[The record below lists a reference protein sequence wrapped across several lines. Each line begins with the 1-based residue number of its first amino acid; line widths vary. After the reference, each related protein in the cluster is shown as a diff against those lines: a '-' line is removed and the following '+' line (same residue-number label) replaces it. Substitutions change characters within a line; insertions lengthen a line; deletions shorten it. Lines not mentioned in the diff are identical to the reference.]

1 MKKRGQLAILVIIAL
16 VIIAGGVLYFVFRG
30 VVNEGKK
37 EPIALNAEE
46 IYSFVQ
52 NCIEETSEPSIY
64 LIGLSAG
71 YYNLTQTT
79 LTENNIPYYYLNKED
94 KTPTKEKIE
103 EEISLL
109 IKENLKLCIND
120 FQEFSDLEVHG
131 EERGMIVETIINNNS
146 VDININY
153 PLTIKKGE
161 SSSRVESEYQ
171 KEVEIRFGIVY
182 DASKEFIIE
191 NLKLEGGEICLSCV
205 QNIFAE
211 RDLYLRWVYDNA
223 GANVFIV
230 TDNKSK
236 IDNQEFTFIFA
247 GK

>member
-1 MKKRGQLAILVIIAL
+1 M
-16 VIIAGGVLYFVFRG
+16 
-30 VVNEGKK
+30 
-37 EPIALNAEE
+37 
-46 IYSFVQ
+46 
-52 NCIEETSEPSIY
+52 
-64 LIGLSAG
+64 
-71 YYNLTQTT
+71 
-79 LTENNIPYYYLNKED
+79 
-94 KTPTKEKIE
+94 
-103 EEISLL
+103 
-109 IKENLKLCIND
+109 KLCIND